1 MKRREF
7 VATIG
12 GAMATLA
19 WPASD
24 ALAGL
29 CAPDTS
35 APLFQDGFDPDAFGG
50 TPDYYLP
57 EQPLFIHWDAPRLVH
72 VGIDIDYPLTGYDWL
87 NRPLSWHVLEGPPGM
102 SIDAKG
108 RLSWVPNTQGDVCV
122 RIEMRAGADRV
133 QSAFTIAVADA
144 RCVFVDGSAPA
155 GGDGS
160 LAAPFQTL
168 LDALGT
174 VQDGVGRTVYLRGG
188 LDYRI
193 ENVSWYAM
201 PSGNPYRR
209 VAQGSW
215 EEADPLLIRSFPG
228 EAVRYT
234 FVDGSGFVLGKRVVL
249 IGVELVGGNAGEMA
263 ALLMNA
269 GSVAKYV
276 VARDYSCNAQNNCT
290 GVKFHGGCLL
300 DHVEA
305 YDNFDRSNLTYHNS
319 SNFLFYGTIGLPERA
334 DAFAIDCI
342 SSGFSVLGFK
352 IKHAGSAGRM
362 HLHRCVSYGTR
373 NPFAGASNRSS
384 VRHCLLYSDLG
395 ASTNGSYVLGL
406 GCTDPSTGGEVN
418 LDEGMLAEHNLVVGS
433 DPDSEGLA
441 QADYAFADGYV
452 YPARYVANHV
462 IVSVNAASGCG
473 FTTFRYASLPS
484 QWTATFRDNLFTTP
498 NETGCIRTGSQLAA
512 GVEHLNAHYGDGNQ
526 HVAAVDPIQRTLA
539 GHVWTYDPGTDQLLR
554 DGIVVGG

>member
-1 MKRREF
+1 
-7 VATIG
+7 
-12 GAMATLA
+12 MATLA

-319 SNFLFYGTIGLPERA
+319 SNFLFYATIGLPERA

-373 NPFAGASNRSS
+373 NPFARSEQS
-384 VRHCLLYSDLG
+384 KQRAPL
-395 ASTNGSYVLGL
+395 
-406 GCTDPSTGGEVN
+406 
-418 LDEGMLAEHNLVVGS
+418 
-433 DPDSEGLA
+433 
-441 QADYAFADGYV
+441 
-452 YPARYVANHV
+452 PALFGPRCKH
-462 IVSVNAASGCG
+462 
-473 FTTFRYASLPS
+473 
-484 QWTATFRDNLFTTP
+484 QWFLCP
-498 NETGCIRTGSQLAA
+498 RTGMHRSQYRRRSQSRRGHA
-512 GVEHLNAHYGDGNQ
+512 GRTQSGGRIRPRLGGPGPGGLRLRRRLRLPGPLCRQPRDRQRQCGVRLQLYNVSLCESAVPVDGNVSRQ
-526 HVAAVDPIQRTLA
+526 PVHDTERNRLHPTA
-539 GHVWTYDPGTDQLLR
+539 GTSSRPASS
-554 DGIVVGG
+554 I